1 MSRGPS
7 FLTMEC
13 SNSLGACRRIGA
25 CLAAAMLSSAC
36 LQMSAVIK
44 VSADGSGTIDY
55 RFVKSTA
62 EVARIRQGQLSL
74 GLSPDLIAA
83 VDPTTENRARFQAR
97 SLGPGVTYRSST
109 PIDTPEWHGRSS
121 AYAFDDVSRL
131 QFSQGEDI
139 FGASPGGDSSVVTAF
154 RCTVTSAPN
163 GNAMLHINL
172 TQPDWYLPR
181 DPSKPGGG
189 PVLPFEYTVQQTLGA
204 WLSRSSGGRVSIT
217 VEPNGHLV
225 HTNSP
230 FVDGNRVTILEV
242 DLDQVLGNQLL
253 ISRLRAGR
261 TVDDYWS
268 AIRDVP
274 GLKVTL
280 EREITIE
287 FLPDR

>member
-1 MSRGPS
+1 
-7 FLTMEC
+7 MEC
-13 SNSLGACRRIGA
+13 SNSLGACRKIGA

-44 VSADGSGTIDY
+44 VSANGSGTIDY

-83 VDPTTENRARFQAR
+83 VDPMTENRARSQAR
-97 SLGPGVTYRSST
+97 NLGPGASYRSST
-109 PIDTPEWHGRSS
+109 PIDTPEWRGRSS
-121 AYAFDDVSRL
+121 VYAFDDISRL

-139 FGASPGGDSSVVTAF
+139 FGASPGGGSPVVTAF
-154 RCTVTSAPN
+154 RCSVNSAPN
-163 GNAMLHINL
+163 GNAVLHINL
-172 TQPDWYLPR
+172 TQPDWYLQR

-189 PVLPFEYTVQQTLGA
+189 PVPPYEYTVQETLDA
-204 WLSRSSGGRVSIT
+204 WLSRSPGGRVSIAA
-217 VEPNGHLV
+217 EPNGHIV
-225 HTNSP
+225 RTNSP
-230 FVDGNRVTILEV
+230 FVDGNRVTVLEV
-242 DLDQVLGNQLL
+242 DVEQVLGNQLL
-253 ISRLRAGR
+253 LSRLRAGR
-261 TVDDYWS
+261 TVDEYWS

-287 FLPDR
+287 FVPDR

>member
-1 MSRGPS
+1 
-7 FLTMEC
+7 MEC
-13 SNSLGACRRIGA
+13 FNSVSACRKIGA
-25 CLAAAMLSSAC
+25 CLAAAVVSSGC

-44 VSADGSGTIDY
+44 VSANGPGTIDY
-55 RFVKSTA
+55 RFVESRA
-62 EVARIRQGQLSL
+62 EIARIRQGQLSL

-83 VDPTTENRARFQAR
+83 VDPLTESRARSQAR
-97 SLGPGVTYRSST
+97 AVGPGVTYRSST
-109 PIDTPEWHGRSS
+109 SIDTSEWNGRSS
-121 AYAFDDVSRL
+121 TYTFDDISRL
-131 QFSQGEDI
+131 QFSQGSDI
-139 FGASPGGDSSVVTAF
+139 FGASPGGDSPVVTAF
-154 RCTVTSAPN
+154 RCSVTSAPN
-163 GNAMLHINL
+163 GNAVLHINL

-189 PVLPFEYTVQQTLGA
+189 PVLPFEYTVQQTLDA
-204 WLSRSSGGRVSIT
+204 WLSRSPGGRVSIA

-242 DLDQVLGNQLL
+242 DVDQVLSNQLL

-261 TVDDYWS
+261 TVDEYWS
-268 AIRDVP
+268 AIREVP

-287 FLPDR
+287 FVPDR